1 MATILQKMFL
11 PKRKLK
17 TLEEAQKIM
26 NLISGAPVYRK
37 VYTQKNGTVVINH
50 LYAVA
55 GVYNVHADYIYDWS
69 RAYDERVSYRL
80 LVSEQ
85 KRTHIA
91 TNSHVDKLAKRVYI
105 NMRQIH
111 DKAKKRV
118 K

>member
-17 TLEEAQKIM
+17 TLEETQKIM
-26 NLISGAPVYRK
+26 NLISDAPVYRK
-37 VYTQKNGTVVINH
+37 IYTQKNGTVVINH

-69 RAYDERVSYRL
+69 RAYNDRISYRL

-91 TNSHVDKLAKRVYI
+91 TNSHVDKLAELVYF